1 MNKDLKQGLGLGVA
15 FAALVSVMPTK
26 AEEQFKDDEICEK
39 AVKYSFQYMPEED
52 DAKLHQAR
60 WNILDGDRADDMQK
74 LVGLVI
80 FEMGQR
86 LGYSFNPDTMGG
98 DEWWEETVASF
109 NKECNELL
117 DDLRSSYGYGMD
129 VDIES
134 ANPDEA
140 W

>member
-1 MNKDLKQGLGLGVA
+1 MIKQTLIA
-15 FAALVSVMPTK
+15 IALMGATTVH
-26 AEEQFKDDEICEK
+26 AEERFKDDEICEK

-60 WNILDGDRADDMQK
+60 WNILDGDKADDIQK

-86 LGYSFNPDTMGG
+86 LGYSFDSESMGG
-98 DEWWEETVASF
+98 DEWWEETVDRF
-109 NKECNELL
+109 NTECNGLL
-117 DDLRSSYGYGMD
+117 DGLRESYGYGKD